1 MSPPF
6 FETLHHSV
14 GEGFFYI
21 RKSRMLFY
29 AILQRSSY
37 RRWTQLLKQSRVYK
51 AYVGLK
57 NYSKFLS
64 EIFFT

>member
-6 FETLHHSV
+6 FETLHHSF
-14 GEGFFYI
+14 GEGFFYARKI
-21 RKSRMLFY
+21 RILYS
-29 AILQRSSY
+29 ILQRSSY

-57 NYSKFLS
+57 NYFKLLS
-64 EIFFT
+64 EIFFA